1 MNRFYNLVGGCWAV
15 WLVAA
20 VPTAVAGTVRVADLR
35 CEHLENPLGIDAVKP
50 RLSWKLEDSAASRGQ
65 RQTAYQILVA
75 SSPDLLEKIRGDL
88 WDSGK
93 VVSDKSVL
101 VDYAGAPLDSR
112 HACWWK
118 VRVWDMREA
127 PSAWSEP
134 ALWTMGLL
142 CTNDW
147 QAQWISTPRGTGN
160 GKSEPWFRNSFVLPK
175 SPARAVAYVAS
186 IGYHELYVNGGK
198 VSDAVLAPAVVNY
211 QKRVR
216 YVTYDVASLL
226 HAGTNCIG
234 LWLGSG
240 WSTLNNYQ
248 LKDGAMVLAQV
259 EADLPGGGRLR
270 LVTDADW
277 KTHDS
282 PITATGTFN
291 PRFVDPQCFGG
302 EIYDGTLEQPGW
314 CKPSFDAAGWAPVKV
329 FPSQPQILSAEMIEP
344 NRLLDVLK
352 PVAMARGTNGAVR
365 IDLGRSFTGWLNL
378 PLHGTN
384 GQRVT
389 VDYSERENEDCTYNQ
404 RDTYVCAG
412 RTGERF
418 QNHFNYRAFRWVT
431 VRGLDARQLLM
442 TNEITGR
449 LVRTAYRVAGDFE
462 CSDRMLNRIYHACQ
476 WTFQSLSLGGYT
488 VDCPHRERFGY
499 GGDAHVVYETG
510 LSRFDLAAFYSKW
523 LMDWRDCQEPSG
535 EMPHTAPQ
543 YGGGG
548 GPSWGGFC
556 VVLPWALY
564 LREGDQGILETSY
577 PSIQKWL
584 DFLEAKSSDNLLR
597 HFTSVS
603 TPGQPQWSFLGDW
616 LAPNRGQE
624 PGERVDDNTVL
635 FFNNCYW
642 LLNLDLG
649 ARIAEVLGRGNDS
662 ARYRMR
668 QAEISRT
675 VQARFFNATNNSYAN
690 GEQPYLVFPLVVGV
704 TPPELRPRVQQ
715 QLARTILETDK
726 GYINSGGHG
735 AWLLFNYLMANDR
748 NDLVY
753 AMVSQTNHPS
763 WGYMLAQGAT
773 TIWEEWNGN
782 NSRLHS
788 TQLAV
793 GNWFSEGI
801 AGLRPDPT
809 QPGYKRFLV
818 QPSPVGGLT
827 QARASFESPYGLIRS
842 EWHVEGGM
850 LKLDLQVPP
859 NSTALVS
866 LPTRATASVRENAQP
881 AAKAPGVRFLRQQND
896 RAIFECVSGRYAFTS
911 ESLPRPVSRKMPAY
925 K

>member
-1 MNRFYNLVGGCWAV
+1 MKRILNHICTFAV
-15 WLVAA
+15 FGLALG
-20 VPTAVAGTVRVADLR
+20 TAPAFAGKVQVTDPR
-35 CEHLENPLGIDAVKP
+35 CEHLSNPLGLDVSQP
-50 RLSWKLEDSAASRGQ
+50 RLSWKLEDPDATRGQ
-65 RQTAYQILVA
+65 RQQAFQILVA
-75 SSPDLLEKIRGDL
+75 SSSELLKNNFGDL

-93 VVSDKSVL
+93 VASDQSVL
-101 VDYAGAPLDSR
+101 VAYAGTALGSR
-112 HACWWK
+112 QACWWK
-118 VRVWDMREA
+118 VRVWDKDGTKSPWSA
-127 PSAWSEP
+127 PAS
-134 ALWTMGLL
+134 WTVGLL
-142 CTNDW
+142 HTNDW
-147 QAQWISTPRGTGN
+147 QAQWISTAKGTGQD
-160 GKSEPWFRNSFVLPK
+160 KSEPWFRKTFTLPK
-175 SPARAVAYVAS
+175 SPTRAVAYVAS
-186 IGYHELYVNGGK
+186 IGYHELYVNGRK
-198 VSDAVLAPAVVNY
+198 VSDAVLAPSVVNY
-211 QKRVR
+211 RKRVR
-216 YVTYDVASLL
+216 YVTYDVTSLL
-226 HAGTNCIG
+226 RAGTNCTG

-259 EADLPGGGRLR
+259 EADLPGGGRLQ

-314 CKPSFDAAGWAPVKV
+314 CEPGFDAAGWAPVKV
-329 FPSQPQILSAEMIEP
+329 FPAQPQILSAEMIEP

-352 PVAMARGTNGAVR
+352 PVAMARRTDGAVR

-389 VDYSERENEDCTYNQ
+389 IEYSERENEDCTYNQ

-412 RTGERF
+412 RAGERF

-431 VRGLDARQLLM
+431 VRGVDVRQLPA
-442 TNEITGR
+442 TNDITGR
-449 LVRTAYRVAGDFE
+449 LVRTAYRVSGDFE
-462 CSDRMLNRIYHACQ
+462 CSDRMLNRTYQACQ

-510 LSRFDLAAFYSKW
+510 LSRFDLGAFYSKW
-523 LMDWRDCQEPSG
+523 LMDWRDCQDPNG

-548 GPSWGGFC
+548 GPSWGGIC
-556 VVLPWALY
+556 VVLPWELY
-564 LREGDQGILETSY
+564 LRQGDRRILETSY
-577 PSIQKWL
+577 PSIRKWL
-584 DFLEAKSSDNLLR
+584 DFLETKSSDNLLR

-624 PGERVDDNTVL
+624 PGERVDDKTVL

-662 ARYRMR
+662 ARYRAR

-675 VQARFFNATNNSYAN
+675 VQAKFFNATNNSYAN

-704 TPPELRPRVQQ
+704 TPPELRPLVQQ

-735 AWLLFNYLMANDR
+735 TWLLFNYLMANDR

-753 AMVSQTNHPS
+753 AMVSQTNYPS
-763 WGYMLAQGAT
+763 WGHMLAQGAT

-788 TQLAV
+788 TQLSV

-818 QPSPVGGLT
+818 QPALIGSLT
-827 QARASFESPYGLIRS
+827 QARANFESPYGLIRS
-842 EWHVEGGM
+842 AWRIEDGI

-866 LPTRATASVRENAQP
+866 FPTRAASSVREHAQP

-896 RAIFECVSGRYAFTS
+896 RAIFECLSGRYAFTS
-911 ESLPRPVSRKMPAY
+911 DSPIRIASRNMSADK
-925 K
+925 